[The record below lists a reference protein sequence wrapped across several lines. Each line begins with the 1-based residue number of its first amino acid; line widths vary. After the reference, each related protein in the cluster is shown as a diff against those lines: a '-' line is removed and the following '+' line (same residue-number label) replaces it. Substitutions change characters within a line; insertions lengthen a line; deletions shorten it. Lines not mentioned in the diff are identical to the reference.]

1 MPRTEIKSH
10 QIKDAE
16 VKRADLNV
24 STAGSAVITK
34 VIAGTNL
41 TISSTGADAGT
52 GDVTVNLNSNPDLTT
67 LKVGGQTIID
77 SSRNLGNVISISTI
91 GNITQTGTN
100 LTVVMNNTTATNNSH
115 YAIQRSSVLKGL
127 LGVSFVNNGLV
138 NGSVPDDLCIRSVQK
153 VIISADNGSNAHLVI
168 TPGGVNIKTTNL
180 QIDGVNG
187 YTGTFLSY
195 DPNNNQ
201 TLQIEIT
208 KGIITNVTI
217 L

>member
-77 SSRNLGNVISISTI
+77 SSRNLGNIITANVL

-100 LTVVMNNTTATNNSH
+100 LLHILNSTTADNNS
-115 YAIQRSSVLKGL
+115 YLGFQRSGSLKAAI
-127 LGVSFVNNGLV
+127 GVSYSANGII
-138 NGSVPDDLCIRSVQK
+138 NASVTDDLCIRSSQK
-153 VIISADNGSNAHLVI
+153 VLFSADSGTNASLI
-168 TPGGVNIKTTNL
+168 LTSAAFNIRTTNI
-180 QIDGVNG
+180 QVDGTNG
-187 YTGTFLSY
+187 YTG
-195 DPNNNQ
+195 Q
-201 TLQIEIT
+201 ITLFDNVNGQDLRITIT
-208 KGIITNVTI
+208 KGLITNIEVI
-217 L
+217 

>member
-10 QIKDAE
+10 QIKDSE

-77 SSRNLGNVISISTI
+77 SSRNLGNVITASVL

-100 LTVVMNNTTATNNSH
+100 LLHILNSTTADNNS
-115 YAIQRSSVLKGL
+115 YLGFQRSGSLKAAI
-127 LGVSFVNNGLV
+127 GVSYSANALINA
-138 NGSVPDDLCIRSVQK
+138 SVTDDLCIRSSQK
-153 VIISADNGSNAHLVI
+153 VLFSADSGTNASLI
-168 TPGGVNIKTTNL
+168 LTSAAFNIRTTNI
-180 QIDGVNG
+180 QVDGTNG
-187 YTGTFLSY
+187 FTGTFLSY

-201 TLQIEIT
+201 TLEIEIT